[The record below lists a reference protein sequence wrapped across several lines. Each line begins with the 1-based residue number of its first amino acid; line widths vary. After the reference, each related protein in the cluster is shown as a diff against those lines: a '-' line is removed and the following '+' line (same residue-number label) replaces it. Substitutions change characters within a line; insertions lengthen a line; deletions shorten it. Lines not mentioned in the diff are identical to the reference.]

1 LEEQTEWATTL
12 CQAELESA
20 SFVSSLIRLLLNNAL
35 KTDKALEI
43 LHVFARDIHIVL
55 GDNGDDL
62 MTPKHDESETSCKS
76 INQRTVKEVTNVVIA
91 TLDRLLS
98 QIESIFTNIQ
108 QYIFNGTNRKK
119 EKKNKGSRK
128 DPEPESDARQT
139 MVDKLYNR
147 TQALIRILLELV
159 KSQVQGQNA
168 EGVVKLLIHLY
179 QILHLFTRD
188 LITNHSLPTTTYR
201 SLLLDCAQ
209 QLNPAVYLLVLWIQE
224 NDNSITKLAKDS
236 KLLPNLIF
244 WIEKFETTDVIK
256 LAKQSK
262 IPLYDSFR
270 RSAVRDF
277 RIVASQ
283 LRKKLAE
290 KSEEPSES
298 SVSNEGPRN
307 KRKQEN
313 TETVSENA
321 SKKHKAIMS
330 SEDS

>member
-1 LEEQTEWATTL
+1 MELTE
-12 CQAELESA
+12 
-20 SFVSSLIRLLLNNAL
+20 
-35 KTDKALEI
+35 
-43 LHVFARDIHIVL
+43 
-55 GDNGDDL
+55 
-62 MTPKHDESETSCKS
+62 
-76 INQRTVKEVTNVVIA
+76 
-91 TLDRLLS
+91 
-98 QIESIFTNIQ
+98 
-108 QYIFNGTNRKK
+108 RKR
-119 EKKNKGSRK
+119 KKNKGSRK